1 VDDIIEHL
9 AYDRMVEKALRG
21 VLREALEITLS
32 QGLPGEHHFY
42 ITFDT
47 NHPDTVL
54 SPRLKNQHPDAM
66 TIVLQNQFW
75 DLEVRDTF
83 FAVVLSFGGIRERL
97 VVPFEAVSAFADPHA
112 SFGLQFQTGVV
123 LDDEDDEDDNDDLFP
138 DPMAEDDQDDVDT
151 QDGVTPAED
160 NVITLDTFRKKP

>member
-1 VDDIIEHL
+1 MTEHF
-9 AYDRMVEKALRG
+9 AYDRMVESALRG
-21 VLREALEITLS
+21 VLREALEITQK

-47 NHPDTVL
+47 NHDGAVL
-54 SPRLKNQHPDAM
+54 SPRLKSQHPEAM

-97 VVPFEAVSAFADPHA
+97 VVPFDAVSAFADPHA
-112 SFGLQFQTGVV
+112 SFGLQFQTGVA
-123 LDDEDDEDDNDDLFP
+123 LEDDEDDDDLFP
-138 DPMAEDDQDDVDT
+138 DPMAEDDQDDVDA
-151 QDGVTPAED
+151 QDGVTAPED

>member
-1 VDDIIEHL
+1 MDDIIEHL

-21 VLREALEITLS
+21 VLREALEITLR

-54 SPRLKNQHPDAM
+54 SPRLKSQHPEAM

-75 DLEVRDTF
+75 DLEVRESF

-97 VVPFEAVSAFADPHA
+97 VIPFEAVSAFADPHA

-123 LDDEDDEDDNDDLFP
+123 LEDEEDEDDDLFP
-138 DPMAEDDQDDVDT
+138 DPVAEDDQDGVDA
-151 QDGVTPAED
+151 QDGVTAPED